1 MRTRLAALSAAA
13 LLALGALLPAS
24 AGAATTDTLNCSV
37 TVSSAFGSF
46 QYTLKNQR
54 VAASLANQALA
65 GGQITIKGI
74 LLTAS
79 PTGTNSFTATA
90 TYPTG
95 TTVNATCTV
104 S

>member
-1 MRTRLAALSAAA
+1 MRTRLATLSAAA

-24 AGAATTDTLNCSV
+24 AGAAATDTLNCNV
-37 TVSSAFGSF
+37 TISSAFGSF
-46 QYTLKNQR
+46 QYTVKNQR
-54 VAASLANQALA
+54 VAASLVDQALA

-95 TTVNATCTV
+95 TTVNAACTV

>member
-1 MRTRLAALSAAA
+1 MRTRLAAVSAAA

-24 AGAATTDTLNCSV
+24 AGAATTDTLNCKV
-37 TVSSAFGSF
+37 TVSSTFGNF
-46 QYTLKNQR
+46 TYTVSNLR
-54 VAASLANQALA
+54 VAASLVDQALA

>member
-54 VAASLANQALA
+54 VAASLADQALA
-65 GGQITIKGI
+65 GGQITLNGI
-74 LLTAS
+74 TVTAT
-79 PTGTNSFTATA
+79 PTGTNTFTATA
-90 TYPTG
+90 TYPNG
-95 TTVNATCTV
+95 ITVNAACTV